1 MKKIQFKKRKAQLK
15 IQEMSFMLLAVVLF
29 FILVALFFITIKYSG
44 LNKEVTLIQQEK
56 ALSTVIKLADTAEFS
71 CGKPLCVD
79 ADKIMV
85 LKDRE
90 AYKGFWQPLTS
101 ISVVRIFPSENQ
113 TLKECSLENYP
124 DCNLFKIYDKQI
136 EDESTVDTFVSLC
149 RKDSKNNYIYD
160 KCELGKLVAG
170 FEVKQAG

>member
-1 MKKIQFKKRKAQLK
+1 MMKKIQFKKRKAQLK

-101 ISVVRIFPSENQ
+101 ISIVRIFPSENQ
-113 TLKECSLENYP
+113 TLKECNLENYP
-124 DCNLFKIYDKQI
+124 DCNTYGVYTSNAKDTT
-136 EDESTVDTFVSLC
+136 STASYVALC
-149 RKDSKNNYIYD
+149 RKEKVEELETV
-160 KCELGKLVAG
+160 CELGRIIIG
-170 FEVKQAG
+170 YQAT